1 MVTIWLKLF
10 KKKKDKRDKLIK
22 KDEGLALAINSRTRN
37 PNPKYPNPYSNYPNP
52 RYPISISGRTSRNPN
67 LFRVIQVYTPST
79 RISPLLSTII
89 SPCSPVAHKRTN
101 PSHPPTLPSAH
112 PASTSKFLDSNPVLG
127 RRRFCPAAHACA
139 ATARCSSRGHPQP
152 LAPHAHLAGVVAAAA
167 PRAARQSSSSPAST
181 GSALAAAMLVT
192 QANAVGARRCHRSR
206 AYIHLLRP
214 RCSPTSPAVVEHP
227 ARLRPSTQ
235 PLTSRSTRP

>member
-1 MVTIWLKLF
+1 MRVPPPPIAP
-10 KKKKDKRDKLIK
+10 
-22 KDEGLALAINSRTRN
+22 LAA
-37 PNPKYPNPYSNYPNP
+37 
-52 RYPISISGRTSRNPN
+52 
-67 LFRVIQVYTPST
+67 
-79 RISPLLSTII
+79 
-89 SPCSPVAHKRTN
+89 
-101 PSHPPTLPSAH
+101 
-112 PASTSKFLDSNPVLG
+112 
-127 RRRFCPAAHACA
+127 RR
-139 ATARCSSRGHPQP
+139 HPQP
-152 LAPHAHLAGVVAAAA
+152 LAPHAHLAGVHTCFAFAATVPATQVEDADARRPCA
-167 PRAARQSSSSPAST
+167 PRQSSSLPAST